1 MATTTYSTGTVSVGA
16 GSTAVT
22 GVSTA
27 WLTSGVR
34 AGDMFMASGLC
45 VPIAAVNSNTSIT
58 LARPWPGAALSG
70 ANYDIDYRD
79 DDVRSLAAANT
90 LLQQLTNGTLTSL
103 AALSSA
109 ANKLPY
115 FSGASAF
122 ATTDLTP
129 AARAVLGLAGA
140 SGAKIPV
147 VTGLSTAA
155 LRDILGTVSQSG
167 GVPTGAIVERG
178 SNANGWW
185 TRTADGLQ
193 ICGQSLD
200 LTAMACA
207 TASGQ
212 VFISDN
218 TIWMYPSGFTG
229 GAPMVWGSLSMS
241 VEGMHGISLRNS
253 TSTTCNVRMFS
264 SMSRAASVSKIAALI
279 AVGRWF

>member
-34 AGDMFMASGLC
+34 AGDMFIASGLC

-79 DDVRSLAAANT
+79 DDARSLAAANT

-103 AALSSA
+103 AALSTA

-115 FSGASAF
+115 FSGSGAF

-167 GVPTGAIVERG
+167 GVPTGAFIERG
-178 SNANGWW
+178 DNANGEYV
-185 TRTADGLQ
+185 RFADETQ
-193 ICGQSLD
+193 ICWQTITGMEQ
-200 LTAMACA
+200 AIA
-207 TASGQ
+207 TA
-212 VFISDN
+212 
-218 TIWMYPSGFTG
+218 
-229 GAPMVWGSLSMS
+229 AGSLFVMDAEQIWNYPKAFASGTTAAVTASIRTGLNVFGRARQINTSAAGWIFMS
-241 VEGMHGISLRNS
+241 PTSISYINS
-253 TSTTCNVRMFS
+253 
-264 SMSRAASVSKIAALI
+264 SVSLL

>member
-45 VPIAAVNSNTSIT
+45 VQIASVNSNTSIT

-115 FSGASAF
+115 FSGTSAF

-178 SNANGWW
+178 SNTNGEYV
-185 TRTADGLQ
+185 RFADGTQ
-193 ICGQSLD
+193 ICWQTITG
-200 LTAMACA
+200 TNWVIA
-207 TASGQ
+207 TA
-212 VFISDN
+212 
-218 TIWMYPSGFTG
+218 
-229 GAPMVWGSLSMS
+229 AGSLFGMDAEQSWTYPIAFAGGS
-241 VEGMHGISLRNS
+241 VAAVTATMLSSSNVFGKARHVSQSAAGWRFLSPTSIA
-253 TSTTCNVRMFS
+253 STT
-264 SMSRAASVSKIAALI
+264 ASVSLL

>member
-45 VPIAAVNSNTSIT
+45 VPIASVNSNTSIT

-155 LRDILGTVSQSG
+155 LRDILGTVGQSG

-178 SNANGWW
+178 SNTNGEYV
-185 TRTADGLQ
+185 RFADGTQ
-193 ICGQSLD
+193 ICWQTITGTD
-200 LTAMACA
+200 WAIA
-207 TASGQ
+207 TA
-212 VFISDN
+212 
-218 TIWMYPSGFTG
+218 
-229 GAPMVWGSLSMS
+229 AGSLFGMAAEQSWTYPVAFAGGSVAAVTATMLSSANVFGKARHMS
-241 VEGMHGISLRNS
+241 QSGAGWRFLSPTSIA
-253 TSTTCNVRMFS
+253 STT
-264 SMSRAASVSKIAALI
+264 ASVSLL